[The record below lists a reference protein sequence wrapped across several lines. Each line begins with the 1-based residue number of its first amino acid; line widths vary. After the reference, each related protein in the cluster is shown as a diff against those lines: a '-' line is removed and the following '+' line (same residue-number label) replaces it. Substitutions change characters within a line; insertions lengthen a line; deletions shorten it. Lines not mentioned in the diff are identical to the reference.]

1 MKKLALRAL
10 MLVAIVGLAACG
22 QVKPG
27 HVGIRVNNFG
37 SNAGVQAETL
47 GVGWYFTPFGS
58 HIEEY
63 PVFTNT
69 YTYTA
74 SPAEGKANNEEFVFQ
89 DKSGLGLSA
98 DIAVSYSVDP
108 ARASILFQK
117 YRIDTDGLI
126 SGPLRN
132 AIRDSL
138 VTRAAQLNVD
148 EVYGPRKAELLNNVQ
163 HDVQAYF
170 APYGLRIERL
180 FWAGNVR
187 VPPTVLEQI
196 NARIANEQEA
206 LAAQAKVATVQA
218 QAAQQVAQADGKA
231 KALDLEGEA
240 IRRNPE
246 VLRIRAIEKW
256 DGKLPQVT
264 SGGVPFINIE
274 K

>member
-1 MKKLALRAL
+1 MKIFARYA
-10 MLVAIVGLAACG
+10 LVALAAIGLAACG
-22 QVKPG
+22 QVRPG
-27 HVGIRVNNFG
+27 HVGIKVNNFG
-37 SNAGVQAETL
+37 SNAGVQQETL
-47 GVGWYFTPFGS
+47 GVGWYFTPFGT

-63 PVFTNT
+63 PIFTNT
-69 YTYTA
+69 YTYSA
-74 SPAEGKANNEEFVFQ
+74 SATEGKAEDQAFVFQ

-98 DIAVSYSVDP
+98 DIAVSYSVD
-108 ARASILFQK
+108 AAKAAILYQK
-117 YRIDTDGLI
+117 YRTDTDGLI
-126 SGPLRN
+126 SGPMRN

-138 VTRAAQLNVD
+138 VTRASQLNVD
-148 EVYGPRKAELLNNVQ
+148 EIYGPRKAELLNNVQ
-163 HDVQAYF
+163 HDVQSFF
-170 APYGLRIERL
+170 APYGLRVERL

-187 VPPTVLEQI
+187 VPDTVLAQI

-218 QAAQQVAQADGKA
+218 QAQQAIAEAQGKAQA
-231 KALDLEGEA
+231 LNIEGAA
-240 IRRNPE
+240 IRANPE

>member
-10 MLVAIVGLAACG
+10 LVVAMIGLAACG

-69 YTYTA
+69 YTYSA
-74 SPAEGKANNEEFVFQ
+74 SHTEGKTDNEEFVFQ

-98 DIAVSYSVDP
+98 DVAVSYSVDP

-148 EVYGPRKAELLNNVQ
+148 EVYGPRKAELLNTVQ
-163 HDVQAYF
+163 RDVQNYF
-170 APYGLRIERL
+170 APYGLRVERL

-231 KALDLEGEA
+231 KALDLEGGA

>member
-1 MKKLALRAL
+1 MKNLIKLALAGIAVL
-10 MLVAIVGLAACG
+10 GLAACG

-27 HVGIRVNNFG
+27 HVGIKVNNFG
-37 SNAGVQAETL
+37 SNAGVQQETL
-47 GVGWYFTPFGS
+47 GVGWYFTPFGT

-69 YTYTA
+69 YTYSA
-74 SPAEGKANNEEFVFQ
+74 SSTEGRAVDEAFVFQ

-108 ARASILFQK
+108 AKASILFQK
-117 YRIDTDGLI
+117 YRTDTDGLI
-126 SGPLRN
+126 AGPMRN

-148 EVYGPRKAELLNNVQ
+148 EIYGPRKAELLNTVQ
-163 HDVQAYF
+163 RDVQNFF
-170 APYGLRIERL
+170 APYGLRVERL

-187 VPPTVLEQI
+187 VPDTVLTQI

-218 QAAQQVAQADGKA
+218 QAQQAIAEAQGKAQA
-231 KALDLEGEA
+231 LNVEGAA
-240 IRRNPE
+240 IRANPE

-264 SGGVPFINIE
+264 SGGVPFINVE

>member
-1 MKKLALRAL
+1 VKITAKLALLAFAL
-10 MLVAIVGLAACG
+10 VGLAACG

-27 HVGIRVNNFG
+27 HVGIKVNNFG
-37 SNAGVQAETL
+37 SNAGVQAQTL

-69 YTYTA
+69 YTYSA
-74 SPAEGKANNEEFVFQ
+74 SRTEGKADNEEFVFQ

-108 ARASILFQK
+108 SRASILFQK
-117 YRIDTDGLI
+117 YRTDTDGLI

-148 EVYGPRKAELLNNVQ
+148 EVYGPRKAELLTNVQ
-163 HDVQAYF
+163 HDVQAFF
-170 APYGLRIERL
+170 APYGLRVERL

-187 VPPTVLEQI
+187 VPDTVLAQI

-218 QAAQQVAQADGKA
+218 QAQQQVAQADGKA